1 MGLQPLEFADCLTDS
16 PYFRTKLAEHEKEL
30 ESTSK
35 FIKTLVH
42 HGRDVYSAAK
52 QFSKAQR
59 AFAKDLMEFKFE
71 CIGNNM
77 TDGEICISE
86 SLRAFARFIEKIE
99 DQRDILINNS
109 EDHFVKP
116 LENFRKENIG
126 AAKEEKKN
134 FDKQTT
140 KFCQSQERYLNMKP
154 AKIND
159 SILQEADTQVEFE
172 KKAFYTASMK
182 YVLKLQEVQ
191 ERKKF
196 EFVEILLSYMLS
208 WVTFYH
214 QGYVDLED
222 FMSYDYDLRQLLQKT
237 RENFEYTRDEA
248 QTLMGKML
256 NENKGLKPQDQSG
269 TMKGFT
275 RQGYLYLMEKK
286 TLGTTSW
293 TKYYCQ
299 YKKET
304 KQFVMILYNQIGD
317 KRNNPEKYTLET
329 CVRRASDTIE
339 KRFCFDVTV
348 KEKTT
353 PMTFQALSDDDR
365 RMWLDAMDGKEPTY
379 QMHHI
384 KTEDTMLDDIGFNF
398 MRRSIATIESRGL
411 SEQGLYRVVGVNSK
425 VNNLLKV
432 ALDAKKAD
440 KVNYEDPSV
449 WETKTITSAVKSY
462 LRTLPE
468 PLMTFKLHENFIK
481 AAKQESKTLRILDVH
496 KYVHQLP
503 QSNFEML
510 DMLISHLKRIS
521 EESETNKMTVANLG
535 VCFGPSLMRPEEESM
550 AAIMDI
556 KFCNIV
562 VEISSITIENFIKAA
577 KQESKTLRILDVHKY
592 VHQLPQSNFEMLD
605 MLISHL
611 KRISEESET
620 NKMTVANLGVCFG
633 PSLMRPE
640 EESMAAIMDIKFC
653 NIVVEILINNYDQI
667 FKTPPDGTDPSES
680 RLLPSSN
687 NPPVLRPHVNTGGGA
702 PKNSEPIPRPVSS
715 MAAIGRNANHSGNAA
730 SRIYANQ
737 APIHPHAGARVKQR
751 PVQIFNAN
759 TGGFEIHSSTSS
771 STESL
776 NSAKSALS
784 PRQLGGGPWGGT
796 SPLVD
801 KGPPRRG
808 SGAPKDSQP
817 TYSNVSALASR
828 FNQNSSSSDV
838 PTLSTSMHGSLTG
851 SISSLSSSK
860 PPGRTVITRYPC
872 VADNYTELSF
882 EANQLI
888 TDVRPTPEE
897 GWLQGTLNGKTGI
910 IPMNHVEF
918 ID

>member
-1 MGLQPLEFADCLTDS
+1 
-16 PYFRTKLAEHEKEL
+16 
-30 ESTSK
+30 
-35 FIKTLVH
+35 
-42 HGRDVYSAAK
+42 
-52 QFSKAQR
+52 
-59 AFAKDLMEFKFE
+59 
-71 CIGNNM
+71 
-77 TDGEICISE
+77 E

-116 LENFRKENIG
+116 LETFRKENIG

-154 AKIND
+154 AKTND
-159 SILQEADTQVEFE
+159 STLQEADTQVEFE

-256 NENKGLKPQDQSG
+256 NENKGLLHAAQWKPQDQSG

-348 KEKTT
+348 KEKTM
-353 PMTFQALSDDDR
+353 PMTFQALSEDDR

-384 KTEDTMLDDIGFNF
+384 KSEDTMLDDVGFNF

-432 ALDAKKAD
+432 ALDSKKAD
-440 KVNYEDPSV
+440 KVNYDDPSV

-521 EESETNKMTVANLG
+521 EENEVNKMTVANLG
-535 VCFGPSLMRPEEESM
+535 VCFGPSLMRPEEES
-550 AAIMDI
+550 
-556 KFCNIV
+556 V
-562 VEISSITIENFIKAA
+562 
-577 KQESKTLRILDVHKY
+577 
-592 VHQLPQSNFEMLD
+592 
-605 MLISHL
+605 
-611 KRISEESET
+611 
-620 NKMTVANLGVCFG
+620 
-633 PSLMRPE
+633 
-640 EESMAAIMDIKFC
+640 AAIMDIKFC
-653 NIVVEILINNYDQI
+653 NIVVEILITNYEQI

-680 RLLPSSN
+680 RILPSNN
-687 NPPVLRPHVNTGGGA
+687 NPSVLRPHINTGGAGA
-702 PKNSEPIPRPVSS
+702 KHSEPIPRPVSS
-715 MAAIGRNANHSGNAA
+715 IAAIGRNANHSSNPP

-737 APIHPHAGARVKQR
+737 APVHPHSGARTKQR

-759 TGGFEIHSSTSS
+759 TGGFEIHSSASS

-796 SPLVD
+796 SPLID

-808 SGAPKDSQP
+808 SGASKDSQP

-828 FNQNSSSSDV
+828 FNQNSSASDV
-838 PTLSTSMHGSLTG
+838 PTFGSVKKRSSNDFSAQPSMSSSMHGSLTG
-851 SISSLSSSK
+851 SMSSLSSSK